1 MIGLRMNKART
12 KIGFQY
18 FTSEEYFTNQYLNV
32 WMPTLRQAGATEV
45 YFSSGFDYAIPED
58 VIKCAIE
65 NDLTP
70 SLHFTT
76 ELPTPQQANEIFFLF
91 DLYAKWGI
99 ASVILG
105 KKPNIKESWQI
116 TGWQNENLIDQFLNR
131 LIPLVEYSIKVGL
144 KPVLSPLQP
153 GGNFWDT
160 AFMELV
166 MRGLEL
172 RRLKEILEQISLA
185 SFGYTYNRPL
195 SWGMGGPERWSIS
208 KPYSTPKGDEDQLGF
223 HNFEWIQAIG
233 QKIVGKRL
241 PVVIL
246 DAGFPASDD
255 LQQYISSVQ
264 KILTALGYK
273 ERVDL
278 SQNDQIKIDETIEVC
293 AFSLDSLQ
301 EFHKGRMDVTAFEKI
316 FLIKA
321 LQANKCS
328 SEPKGKKPIRHY
340 LLLPKHES
348 GVPDVVLNKVKPFI
362 KKFHPTI
369 GFSLE
374 EAQLASKVSIF
385 PDPLLFSTTE
395 INRLRSA
402 GCVVQVLPENGID
415 IATSLQG

>member
-1 MIGLRMNKART
+1 MDKVRT

-18 FTSEEYFTNQYLNV
+18 FTSEDYFTYQQLNV
-32 WMPTLRQAGATEV
+32 WMPILRQAGATV
-45 YFSSGFDYAIPED
+45 LYFSSGLDYAIPED
-58 VIKCAIE
+58 VIQCAIE

-76 ELPTPQQANEIFFLF
+76 ELPTPQQVSEILYLF
-91 DLYAKWGI
+91 DLYAKWGV

-105 KKPNIKESWQI
+105 KKPNIKASWQI
-116 TGWQNENLIDQFLNR
+116 TGWQNENLIDLFLDR
-131 LIPLVEYSIKVGL
+131 LVPLMEHSIKVGL

-166 MRGLEL
+166 LRGLEMRSL
-172 RRLKEILEQISLA
+172 REILGQISLA
-185 SFGYTYNRPL
+185 SFGYTYNKPL

-208 KPYSTPKGDEDQLGF
+208 KPYSTKEGHEDQLGF
-223 HNFEWIQAIG
+223 HNFEWIQTIG

-246 DAGFPASDD
+246 DAGFPESED
-255 LQQYISSVQ
+255 LQQYVTSVQ
-264 KILTALGYK
+264 KILTAFGYK

-301 EFHKGRMDVTAFEKI
+301 KFHKGSMDVTSFGKI
-316 FLIKA
+316 FLKNSI
-321 LQANKCS
+321 QANTHS
-328 SEPKGKKPIRHY
+328 SEPKGTKTIRHY

-348 GVPDVVLNKVKPFI
+348 GVSDVVLNKVKPFI

-374 EAQLASKVSIF
+374 EAYLASKVSIF
-385 PDPLLFSTTE
+385 PDSLLFSTTD

-415 IATSLQG
+415 IATSLQGT